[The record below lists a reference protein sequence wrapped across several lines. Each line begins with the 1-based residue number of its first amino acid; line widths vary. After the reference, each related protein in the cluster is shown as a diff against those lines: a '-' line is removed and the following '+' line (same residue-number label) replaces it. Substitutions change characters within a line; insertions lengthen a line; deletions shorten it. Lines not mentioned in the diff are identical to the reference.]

1 MVKRLAQTPKSVRL
15 GEQVAN
21 LLLAAIR
28 LHEYLPGQ
36 RLPSERELCLRL
48 GVNRMAVREG
58 LRWLEH
64 QQYIEIRRGR
74 YGGAFVN
81 TPATELTLERLR
93 GKADHLRQLFE
104 YRGAVEPLAAALAAE
119 RIEDSQIARLRQLL
133 RDEEQE
139 ESRPRRRA
147 LDVEFHEVIAAAS
160 RNDFVFNAV
169 REIRIGLATGLDLAP
184 NSPTRVREWHAEHV
198 AIVKALEERS
208 PSSAREAM
216 QLHVLATERM
226 IRRALIDLSAQPDL
240 DAETPESEES
250 GSGTA
255 EPGVVI
261 GAASGEGGQ
270 T

>member
-1 MVKRLAQTPKSVRL
+1 MVQRLAQTPKSVRL

-74 YGGAFVN
+74 YGGAFVSA
-81 TPATELTLERLR
+81 PAPELILERLR
-93 GKADHLRQLFE
+93 GKAEHLRQLFE
-104 YRGAVEPLAAALAAE
+104 YRAAVEPLAAALAAE
-119 RIEDSQIARLRQLL
+119 RIIDDEIESLRQLL
-133 RDEEQE
+133 QAEENE
-139 ESRPRRRA
+139 ESRPRRRG

-160 RNDFVFNAV
+160 RNQFVFNAV
-169 REIRIGLATGLDLAP
+169 REIRIGLATGLDLIYG
-184 NSPTRVREWHAEHV
+184 SPPRRRESHGEHI
-198 AIVKALEERS
+198 AIVRALESRS
-208 PSSAREAM
+208 SSGARRAM
-216 QLHVLATERM
+216 QRHVLATERT
-226 IRRALIDLSAQPDL
+226 IRRAMIERSADRPAGEAGEETSA
-240 DAETPESEES
+240 DA
-250 GSGTA
+250 A
-255 EPGVVI
+255 VMPGVVI
-261 GAASGEGGQ
+261 GVSNAGLPQ

>member
-74 YGGAFVN
+74 YGGAFVKA
-81 TPATELTLERLR
+81 PGAELALERLR
-93 GKADHLRQLFE
+93 GKAEHLRQLFE
-104 YRGAVEPLAAALAAE
+104 YRAAIEPLAAALAAE
-119 RIEDSQIARLRQLL
+119 RITDPDIFQLRRLLQAQ
-133 RDEEQE
+133 ENE

-147 LDVEFHEVIAAAS
+147 LDVEFHEVIATAA
-160 RNDFVFNAV
+160 RNEFVFSAV
-169 REIRIGLATGLDLAP
+169 REIRIGLATGLDIMQG
-184 NSPTRVREWHAEHV
+184 SPARVRESFAEHV
-198 AIVKALEERS
+198 EIVRALETHS
-208 PSSAREAM
+208 ASSAREAM
-216 QLHVLATERM
+216 QLHVLGSERM
-226 IRRALIDLSAQPDL
+226 IRRAMIELSAPPDAGE
-240 DAETPESEES
+240 DSAENA
-250 GSGTA
+250 GSTA
-255 EPGVVI
+255 APGVVI
-261 GAASGEGGQ
+261 GASSAEPGQ
-270 T
+270 A

>member
-1 MVKRLAQTPKSVRL
+1 MVRRLAQTPKSVRL

-64 QQYIEIRRGR
+64 QQYIEIKRGR
-74 YGGAFVN
+74 YGGAVVRA
-81 TPATELTLERLR
+81 PATELTIERLR
-93 GKADHLRQLFE
+93 GKAEQLRQLFE
-104 YRGAVEPLAAALAAE
+104 YRAAVEPLAAALAAE
-119 RIEDSQIARLRQLL
+119 RITEPQTARLRQLL
-133 RDEEQE
+133 RDEEHE

-147 LDVEFHEVIAAAS
+147 VDVEFHEVIAAAS
-160 RNDFVFNAV
+160 QNEFVFNAV
-169 REIRIGLATGLDLAP
+169 REIRIGLATGLDLVP
-184 NSPTRVREWHAEHV
+184 NSPVRRREWHGEHV
-198 AIVKALEERS
+198 AIVRALEERS
-208 PSSAREAM
+208 PSAARDAM
-216 QLHVLATERM
+216 QQHVLATEHM

-240 DAETPESEES
+240 EAEATESEES
-250 GSGTA
+250 GAATSV
-255 EPGVVI
+255 PGVVI
-261 GAASGEGGQ
+261 GAAGAEGDL